1 MRSPLALW
9 RRLTT
14 LPQRR
19 LLDKLTLEEVVPVRL
34 QMFEH
39 LLKIG
44 DVARL
49 QKLQCVD
56 SFEENPLCMWRERWS
71 PPNASIIGHDELICG
86 WHRPLIILRARSS
99 SLSKLSSNLNEMPVG
114 DLFGGAACFTGITE
128 PKKRPDGIELPV
140 FQSRRH
146 V

>member
-1 MRSPLALW
+1 MRSRLALW

-19 LLDKLTLEEVVPVRL
+19 LLEKLTLEEVAPVRL

-44 DVARL
+44 DVPRL

-56 SFEENPLCMWRERWS
+56 SFEENLLCMWRERWNVRS
-71 PPNASIIGHDELICG
+71 RRVSREGKNLIVTLVSKEIDEHRVPPAA
-86 WHRPLIILRARSS
+86 RKTILQKSTS
-99 SLSKLSSNLNEMPVG
+99 SL
-114 DLFGGAACFTGITE
+114 DGAF
-128 PKKRPDGIELPV
+128 RSD
-140 FQSRRH
+140 Q
-146 V
+146 